1 VSWHRGQLVLFFAP
15 VYRCLLIEQEKL
27 MIKQRTINHTVT
39 TVGVGLHKGEKV
51 TLTLR
56 PAPDNTGIVFRRVDL
71 TPVVDFKIT
80 PSLVGDTVM
89 CTCLINEQGVRLS
102 TTEHLMAAIA
112 GLGIDNLVIDVDAPE
127 IPIMDGSAN
136 PFVYL
141 LLEAGIAEQRL
152 AKKFIRIKRA
162 VRVEDGDKW
171 AEFKPYNGFKL
182 DFAISF
188 NHPVISETTQHM
200 VMEFSAAS
208 FIKEISRARTF
219 GFLHE
224 VEFLRANNLA
234 LGGSMDNA
242 VVLDEFRVLNQDG
255 LRYEDEFIKHKILDA
270 IGDLYMA
277 GYSILGEFSSFKTG
291 HALNNQLLGA
301 VLANQENWEF
311 VTFDDKAEM
320 PISFLAPQLA

>member
-1 VSWHRGQLVLFFAP
+1 
-15 VYRCLLIEQEKL
+15 
-27 MIKQRTINHTVT
+27 MIKQRTVAKSISSI
-39 TVGVGLHKGEKV
+39 GVGLHKGEKV

-71 TPVVDFKIT
+71 TPAVDFKIR
-80 PSLVGDTVM
+80 PELVGDTVM
-89 CTCLINEQGVRLS
+89 CTCLIDDNGIRLS

-112 GLGIDNLVIDVDAPE
+112 GLGIDNLLIEVDAAE

-141 LLEAGIAEQRL
+141 LLEAGVVEQKQ
-152 AKKFIRIKRA
+152 AKKFIRIKKP

-171 AEFKPYNGFKL
+171 AEFRPHHGFRI
-182 DFAISF
+182 DFEISF
-188 NHPVISETTQHM
+188 NHPVIAESRQHVRM
-200 VMEFSAAS
+200 DFSAAS

-219 GFLHE
+219 GFLQDIE
-224 VEFLRANNLA
+224 YLRANRLA

-255 LRYEDEFIKHKILDA
+255 LRYDDEFVKHKILDA

-277 GYSILGEFSSFKTG
+277 GYSILGEFKAFKTG
-291 HALNNQLLGA
+291 HALNNQLLCA
-301 VLANQENWEF
+301 VLAEQENWEF
-311 VTFDDKAEM
+311 VTFDKPAQL
-320 PISFLAPQLA
+320 PISYLAPQLA

>member
-1 VSWHRGQLVLFFAP
+1 
-15 VYRCLLIEQEKL
+15 
-27 MIKQRTINHTVT
+27 MIKQRTINHTVS

-112 GLGIDNLVIDVDAPE
+112 GLGIDNLIIDVDSAE

-152 AKKFIRIKRA
+152 AKKFIRIKRP

-188 NHPVISETTQHM
+188 NHPVIAETTQHI

-242 VVLDEFRVLNQDG
+242 VVLDEYRVLNQDG

-277 GYSILGEFSSFKTG
+277 GYSILGEFCSYKTG

-311 VTFDDKAEM
+311 VSFEDKSEM

>member
-1 VSWHRGQLVLFFAP
+1 
-15 VYRCLLIEQEKL
+15 
-27 MIKQRTINHTVT
+27 MIKQRTIAKSISSI
-39 TVGVGLHKGEKV
+39 GVGLHKGEKV

-71 TPVVDFKIT
+71 NPAVDFKIR
-80 PSLVGDTVM
+80 PELVGDTVM
-89 CTCLINEQGVRLS
+89 CTCLIDDNGIRLS

-112 GLGIDNLVIDVDAPE
+112 GLGIDNLLVEVDAAE

-141 LLEAGIAEQRL
+141 LLEAGVVEQKQ
-152 AKKFIRIKRA
+152 AKKFIRIKKP

-171 AEFKPYNGFKL
+171 AEFRPHHGFRI
-182 DFAISF
+182 DFEISF
-188 NHPVISETTQHM
+188 NHPVIAESRQHVRM
-200 VMEFSAAS
+200 DFSAAS

-219 GFLHE
+219 GFLQDIE
-224 VEFLRANNLA
+224 YLRANRLA

-255 LRYEDEFIKHKILDA
+255 LRYDDEFVKHKILDA

-277 GYSILGEFSSFKTG
+277 GYSILGEFKAFKTG
-291 HALNNQLLGA
+291 HALNNQLLCA
-301 VLANQENWEF
+301 VLAEQENWEF
-311 VTFDDKAEM
+311 VTFDKPAQM
-320 PISFLAPQLA
+320 PISYLAPQLA

>member
-1 VSWHRGQLVLFFAP
+1 
-15 VYRCLLIEQEKL
+15 
-27 MIKQRTINHTVT
+27 MIKQRTIAKSISSI
-39 TVGVGLHKGEKV
+39 GVGLHKGEKV

-71 TPVVDFKIT
+71 NPAVDFNIR
-80 PSLVGDTVM
+80 PELVGDTVM
-89 CTCLINEQGVRLS
+89 CTCLIDDNGIRLS

-112 GLGIDNLVIDVDAPE
+112 GLGIDNLLIEVDAAE

-141 LLEAGIAEQRL
+141 LLEAGVVEQKQ
-152 AKKFIRIKRA
+152 AKKFIRIKKP

-171 AEFKPYNGFKL
+171 AEFRPHHGFRI
-182 DFAISF
+182 DFEISF
-188 NHPVISETTQHM
+188 NHPVIADSRQHVRM
-200 VMEFSAAS
+200 DFSAAS

-219 GFLHE
+219 GFLQDIE
-224 VEFLRANNLA
+224 YLRANRLA

-255 LRYEDEFIKHKILDA
+255 LRYDDEFVKHKILDA

-277 GYSILGEFSSFKTG
+277 GYSILGEFKAFKTG
-291 HALNNQLLGA
+291 HALNNQLLCA
-301 VLANQENWEF
+301 VLAEQENWEF
-311 VTFDDKAEM
+311 VTFDKPAQL
-320 PISFLAPQLA
+320 PISYLAPQLA